1 MRGSPAPFFFGGRAD
16 QSRSPALRRRLGPQ
30 ARHLRGR
37 VSFVFLGAIAMKLLV
52 LALAFI
58 AAAVVAAPG
67 PARHESSTQVWSE
80 PVVRAASLGRPH
92 AAADIVWMKTVQLIG
107 DAREERRGYPS
118 LDEWVDLASRLD
130 PRFDLPYFFGVVLLV
145 TDDERAPRVD
155 EILARGEAA
164 LPDVFSLPMFRGF
177 LAYFGRLDPRAA
189 AAHFRRAAA
198 LPGSP
203 AYLVRFAA
211 RLERE
216 EDTCSALLR
225 DLREVSRATGGT
237 QGKAL
242 DDSREKVLIHCLE
255 TRIERA
261 ANAWRVRNA
270 QRVPTLEDLVKDGA
284 IDPQLPAPP
293 GLCWSLDPSQ
303 NASLAP
309 CPSPPQPPAPATSP

>member
-1 MRGSPAPFFFGGRAD
+1 
-16 QSRSPALRRRLGPQ
+16 
-30 ARHLRGR
+30 
-37 VSFVFLGAIAMKLLV
+37 MKLVV
-52 LALAFI
+52 LAFAFI
-58 AAAVVAAPG
+58 LAAIVAAPG
-67 PARHESSTQVWSE
+67 PGRQESTTLAWSE

-107 DAREERRGYPS
+107 DAREEQRGYPS
-118 LDEWVDLASRLD
+118 LDEWVDLTSRLD
-130 PRFDLPYFFGVVLLV
+130 PRFDLPYFFGVVLLI

-164 LPDVFSLPMFRGF
+164 MPDVFSFPMFRGF
-177 LAYFGRLDPRAA
+177 LAYFGRLDARAA
-189 AAHFRRAAA
+189 AVHFRRAAA
-198 LPGSP
+198 LPGGP
-203 AYLVRFAA
+203 AYLAPFAE

-216 EDTCSALLR
+216 DDTCGAVLR
-225 DLREVSRATGGT
+225 DLRQVSQATGGT

-242 DDSREKVLIHCLE
+242 DASREKVLLHCLE
-255 TRIERA
+255 TRIEQA

-270 QRVPTLEDLVKDGA
+270 QRVPTLEDLVNDGA

-309 CPSPPQPPAPATSP
+309 CPTSPPLPPTTTTTTAPAPATSP